1 MKLKY
6 LLILSAITLIYGCQT
21 EASIT
26 QPLANSPMV
35 NTASPANKQS
45 NTATKT
51 IKSGTFVAGEHDTT
65 GSVRIFREN
74 DKNYL
79 ELDRAFKTSNL
90 GPDLYVILHRADD
103 VLASTQPP
111 AYPLKAGDY
120 VTLGRLQ
127 KYSGAQRYPIADN
140 IKLANYQSV
149 VIWCRTFNATFG
161 TAKLNN

>member
-6 LLILSAITLIYGCQT
+6 LIILAITLTYGCTT
-21 EASIT
+21 EASVT
-26 QPLANSPMV
+26 QPPAKPSVATV
-35 NTASPANKQS
+35 NTSTQN
-45 NTATKT
+45 

-65 GSVRIFREN
+65 GSARIVSEN
-74 DKNYL
+74 GKNYL
-79 ELDRAFKTSNL
+79 ELDAAFKTSNL
-90 GPDLYVILHRADD
+90 GPDLYVILHRSDD

-111 AYPLKAGDY
+111 AYPLKTGDY
-120 VTLGRLQ
+120 VILGRLQ
-127 KYSGAQRYPIADN
+127 NYSGAQRYAIADN